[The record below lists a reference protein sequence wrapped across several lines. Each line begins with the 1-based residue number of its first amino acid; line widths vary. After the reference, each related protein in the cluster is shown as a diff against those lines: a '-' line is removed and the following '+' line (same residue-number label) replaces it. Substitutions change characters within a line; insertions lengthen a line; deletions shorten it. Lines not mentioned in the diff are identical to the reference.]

1 MPQAVPTS
9 EIKRFGDFEF
19 DLRLRELRKDGRKI
33 RLQGQPIEILAMLL
47 ERPGDL
53 VTRDEIQKRLW
64 PNDTVV
70 EFEHSIHAAIN
81 RLRESLGDTADN
93 PRYVETLPRRGYRLL
108 VPVQCAEADPVSG
121 GDVAPPAVDGAKSK
135 SADANLVG
143 KKVSHYRVLE
153 VLGGGGMGVVY
164 KAEDIKLGRRVA
176 LKFLP
181 QEVGNDV
188 RALGRF
194 EREARAASSLNHPNI
209 CTIYEVEEHEGQPF
223 IVMELLEGQTLRE
236 RIAAGAGPVP
246 AQGRR
251 QGTPLPID
259 ELLDFGGQIAAGLDA
274 AHSKGIIHRDIKP
287 ANIFLTQPGQ
297 AKVLDFGLAK
307 LAATDAPRSTGGEG
321 DTQAPS
327 AAALRQ
333 GMPLASVQDAHLTRT
348 GVEMGTASYMSP
360 EQARGETLDL
370 RTDLFSFGLVLYE
383 MATGEQAFPGETAA
397 VVRDAILNRTPAPTR
412 GLNPEVPPELEEIIT
427 KALEKDRGTRYQS
440 AADLRTDLG
449 RLRRDTESGRPVGA
463 TSSPATVAAVSDR
476 RWATRASPLKRRW
489 ALGLGI
495 ATLALAGVAA
505 VLMGLNVA
513 GLRDSLLGRA
523 AAPLKIQSIAVLPLV
538 NLSGDAQQ
546 DYFVDGMTEEL
557 IATLGKLSALRVIS
571 RSSVMRYKKT
581 DKPLPQVAKE
591 LNVDAV
597 IEGSVLRVGNRVR
610 ITAELIQGSTD
621 RHLWA
626 ETYDRDLRDVLALQA
641 EVARAIQ
648 SEIQI
653 EVTPPER
660 ARLATPRPVNS
671 QAYDTYIKGRS
682 SLDGANTGD
691 GVRTAI
697 KYFERA
703 IELDPTY
710 AAPYTG
716 LADAYR
722 KQGHNY
728 YLPPREAYPR
738 AKEAAAKALALDE
751 NSAKAYATLCHIR
764 VHFDWDWQA
773 AERDCTRALELD
785 PNSSDAAGAASEYYL
800 LMGRTDEALVL
811 RRRAVE
817 RDPLSARAHDNLG
830 WGYFMSRR
838 YDDAIAAFQQ
848 ALALNPMD
856 TFGWESLGHTYV
868 EKKMYPEALNAYRR
882 EVALENGSDV
892 FYRAYVYGRAGERD
906 KALKAL
912 EEFKQASK
920 RDHMPPGAFAFLYTG
935 LGDKDQAF
943 QWLEKAFEE
952 RDTAWFPMIK
962 ASPMADS
969 LRSDPRFQDL
979 IRRVGL

>member
-1 MPQAVPTS
+1 LPQTAPTCQ
-9 EIKRFGDFEF
+9 IKRFGDFEL
-19 DLRLRELRKDGRKI
+19 DLRLRELRKNGRKL
-33 RLQGQPIEILAMLL
+33 RLQGQPIEILVMLL

-81 RLRESLGDTADN
+81 RLRESLGDAADS
-93 PRYVETLPRRGYRLL
+93 PRYVETLPRRGYRFLAA
-108 VPVQCAEADPVSG
+108 VQCEGADPASPEG
-121 GDVAPPAVDGAKSK
+121 EGPPAVGGAGAKS
-135 SADANLVG
+135 DDTNLVG
-143 KKVSHYRVLE
+143 KKVAHYRVLE
-153 VLGGGGMGVVY
+153 VVGGGGMGVVY

-181 QEVGNDV
+181 EEVGNDV

-287 ANIFLTQPGQ
+287 ANIFLTQQGQ
-297 AKVLDFGLAK
+297 AKILDFGLAK
-307 LAATDAPRSTGGEG
+307 LSASDVPRAPGGKG
-321 DTQAPS
+321 DGQAPS
-327 AAALRQ
+327 EGASRQ
-333 GMPLASVQDAHLTRT
+333 GAPLTCLQDAHLTRT
-348 GVEMGTASYMSP
+348 GAEMGTASFMSP
-360 EQARGETLDL
+360 EQVRGEELDA
-370 RTDLFSFGLVLYE
+370 RTDLFSFGAVLYE
-383 MATGEQAFPGETAA
+383 MTTGRQAFPDSSTA
-397 VVRDAILNRTPAPTR
+397 VIHDAILNQTPTSPLQ
-412 GLNPEVPPELEEIIT
+412 LNPELPLKLEEIIC
-427 KALEKDRGTRYQS
+427 KALEKDRGMRYQS

-449 RLRRDTESGRPVGA
+449 RLKRDSESGRPLGA
-463 TSSPATVAAVSDR
+463 TSSPVTAAAVSDR
-476 RWATRASPLKRRW
+476 WSAMRASPLKRRW

-505 VLMGLNVA
+505 VLIGLNVD
-513 GLRDSLLGRA
+513 GLRDWVLGRA

-557 IATLGKLSALRVIS
+557 IATLGKLSALRVNS
-571 RSSVMRYKKT
+571 RTSVMRYKKT
-581 DKPLPQVAKE
+581 DKLLSQVAKE

-653 EVTPPER
+653 KVTPPER

-671 QAYDTYIKGRS
+671 EAYDAYIKGRS
-682 SLDGANTGD
+682 RLCEANTGD
-691 GVRTAI
+691 GVTTAI
-697 KYFERA
+697 KYFEKA
-703 IELDPTY
+703 IELDPTSAASY
-710 AAPYTG
+710 AG
-716 LADAYR
+716 LADAYGT
-722 KQGHNY
+722 QGASHF
-728 YLPPREAYPR
+728 LPPREAFPR
-738 AKEAAAKALALDE
+738 AKAAAAKALALDE
-751 NSAKAYATLCHIR
+751 NSAEAYATLCFIR

-773 AERDCTRALELD
+773 AERDCARTAELG
-785 PNSSDAAGAASEYYL
+785 PNSDAADAISEYYF
-800 LMGRTDEALVL
+800 LMGRTDEALAL
-811 RRRAVE
+811 RRRSVE
-817 RDPLSARAHDNLG
+817 RDPLSAGAHDNLG
-830 WGYFMSRR
+830 WGYFLSRR
-838 YDDAIAAFQQ
+838 YDDAIGEFQKG
-848 ALALNPMD
+848 LALDPMD
-856 TFGWESLGHTYV
+856 SDAWEKLGHTYV
-868 EKKMYPEALNAYRR
+868 EKRMYPQALNAYGR
-882 EVALENGSDV
+882 EAALQNGSGE
-892 FYRAYVYGRAGERD
+892 FSRAYVYARAGERD
-906 KALKAL
+906 KALKIV
-912 EEFKQASK
+912 EKMKQAPK
-920 RDHMPPGAFAFLYTG
+920 RDMPPGAFAFIYTA

-952 RDTAWFPMIK
+952 RDSAWFPMIK
-962 ASPMADS
+962 VSPMSDS

-979 IRRVGL
+979 MRRLNFPP